1 MTALAP
7 GLVPRLAALAGLV
20 GGLAWI
26 AAWALDRFAGSG
38 MADVLGWVGLVLVL
52 LAAAVGGLALVPT
65 APAWLRAVA
74 ALGAAVLV
82 WAVVATAQ
90 ESVGSSRVVDL
101 LAGVVAVVVA
111 GTALGR
117 VLART
122 GRE

>member
-1 MTALAP
+1 MTSSTP
-7 GLVPRLAALAGLV
+7 GLVPRLAALAGLI

-38 MADVLGWVGLVLVL
+38 VADVLGWLGLVLVL

-90 ESVGSSRVVDL
+90 ESVGSRVVDL